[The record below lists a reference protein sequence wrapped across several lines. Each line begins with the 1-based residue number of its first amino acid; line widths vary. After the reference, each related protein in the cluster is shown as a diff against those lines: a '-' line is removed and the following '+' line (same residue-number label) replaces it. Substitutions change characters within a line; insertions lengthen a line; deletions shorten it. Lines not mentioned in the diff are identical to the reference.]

1 MLLDPHEGNKVKPVK
16 GTLLYGRNGAGKS
29 TLAKAVR
36 KAKGESQDTISQAE
50 FLSINNLPI
59 ELTEEE
65 SVQKV
70 LSKTVEEHLAEL
82 RTVMAEEIE
91 IDFSPF
97 SKLEMST
104 NSCLEILAQINMG
117 IRNNNLLIQSRF
129 KRR

>member
-1 MLLDPHEGNKVKPVK
+1 MK
-16 GTLLYGRNGAGKS
+16 
-29 TLAKAVR
+29 
-36 KAKGESQDTISQAE
+36 QDLVQ
-50 FLSINNLPI
+50 
-59 ELTEEE
+59 

-117 IRNNNLLIQSRF
+117 IRNNNLLIQSNGTVSFFSKASFQR
-129 KRR
+129 KRSDSG